1 VSDELDLVTAC
12 ECCQGVT
19 RLVPVLDLNRPGLS
33 TLAARVGTH
42 ARFKA
47 TMLAEISSKEKL
59 QELGR
64 RTNDDFTIALIDA
77 WAVTLDVLAFYQERI
92 LNEGYLRTAVER
104 GSLLELARLIGY
116 ELRPGLAAGV
126 LLAFLLDSSPG
137 SPLEVKIAAGT
148 AAQSI
153 PVKEET
159 PQTFETSAELV
170 ARPRWNAVRP
180 RVSFPQTFDSNTRSF
195 FLKGTGISIKPGD
208 PVLLVT
214 GIGGTSQAF
223 LRVQTVRPEPAK
235 ARTFVT
241 LEVNPP
247 AAAAY
252 QTPGKHFVGLGDL
265 TFGAV
270 TDAVLTST
278 VSSTDLQ
285 TALIMTNVSVD
296 HMIETLISRR
306 NTPPEPPKPGDP
318 GLYVLRASVAPFGHN
333 APLYSSTPRE
343 WRHVAD
349 GGTIPDDQAV
359 PFPNDWDAEGW
370 PITRDSQDVDRDDG
384 GPGDGRTILADQEV
398 QGLVKDDWVV
408 LVSRQQGAR
417 TYQLENFSPQS
428 EADFG
433 LSGKVSRLVLK
444 AAAPDD
450 PDPASELE
458 AFLIRETAIYTVS
471 QILELAELPIE
482 TLPNSGARDTIELQ
496 DIVPDLVPGRQV
508 VLTGERI
515 GEFEGVVASEAFEL
529 ANVGQGAF
537 TVLYFTK
544 PISFDYKPDTVKI
557 YANVAA
563 ATHGE
568 SRAEVLGSGDASR
581 PFQVF
586 TPKQNPVTYV
596 LSDQSPTGSIS
607 TLEVRVN
614 GIRWHEAPSFYPLG
628 PTDRRYVLRLNDAG
642 KTEVQFGDGVRGAR
656 LPTGSEN
663 ITARYR
669 SGLGAAGLVGENR
682 ITLLPRKPL
691 GVRSVTNPIAS
702 SGAQD
707 PESRD
712 AARDNAPFTVRTLDR
727 VVSITDFED
736 FARTF
741 SGIGKA
747 RADWL
752 WAGSQRLIHVTVAGP
767 DGADA
772 SADVLDA
779 LVGSMNRARVPHQP
793 ARVSSFEPL
802 FFTLVAKLEIDPDYE
817 TDAVLKA
824 ADSALRSGFGFARR
838 QFAQRVGK
846 SDVIATLKRVD
857 GVLAVDLDSLTY
869 TVSSGGNVADEFGL
883 PALGARFDQA
893 SRTIEAAQLL
903 MVTPGPVDLRVMS

>member
-1 VSDELDLVTAC
+1 VSDDVDLVTAC
-12 ECCQGVT
+12 ECCRGVT

-33 TLAARVGTH
+33 ALAARVGTH

-47 TMLAEISSKEKL
+47 TMLADISRKEKL

-116 ELRPGLAAGV
+116 ELRPGLAASV

-137 SPLEVKIAAGT
+137 SPLEVKIAPGT

-159 PQTFETSAELV
+159 PQTFETSAELI
-170 ARPRWNAVRP
+170 ARPRWNSVHP
-180 RVSFPQTFDSNTRSF
+180 RVSFPQTFDASTRSF
-195 FLKGTGISIKPGD
+195 FLKGTGINIKPGD

-214 GIGGTSQAF
+214 GEGGTSQEF

-235 ARTFVT
+235 GRTLVT
-241 LEVNPP
+241 LELNPP
-247 AAAAY
+247 AAPIY
-252 QTPGKHFVGLGDL
+252 SPPGKVLAGL
-265 TFGAV
+265 
-270 TDAVLTST
+270 TDVAFESVQETVLTST
-278 VSSTDLQ
+278 ISSTDLQ

-296 HMIETLISRR
+296 HMIDTLISRR
-306 NTPPEPPKPGDP
+306 NKQPEPPKPGDP
-318 GLYVLRASVAPFGHN
+318 GLYLLRAAVAPFGHN

-343 WRHVAD
+343 WRPESN
-349 GGTIPDDQAV
+349 GGTIPNDGGA
-359 PFPNDWDAEGW
+359 PYPNDWDAAGW
-370 PITRDSQDVDRDDG
+370 PITRTSQDVDRGAD
-384 GPGDGRTILADQEV
+384 GPGEGRTIISDQEV

-408 LVSRQQGAR
+408 LVSRQQGAK
-417 TYQLENFSPQS
+417 TYQLESVSPQS

-444 AAAPDD
+444 AAP
-450 PDPASELE
+450 SEPNPTSDIA

-482 TLPNSGARDTIELQ
+482 TLPAAGARDTLELQ
-496 DIVPDLVPGRQV
+496 DVVPDLLPGRPV
-508 VLTGERI
+508 ILTGERI
-515 GEFEGVVASEAFEL
+515 EPFDGVIASEPLEL
-529 ANVGQGAF
+529 ADVGQGAF

-544 PISFDYKPDTVKI
+544 PIAFDYKPDTVNI

-568 SRAEVLGSGDASR
+568 SRAEALGSGDASR

-596 LSDQSPTGSIS
+596 SSDQSPTGSIS

-628 PTDRRYVLRLNDAG
+628 PADRRYVLRLNDAG
-642 KTEVQFGDGVRGAR
+642 KTEVQFGDGLRGAR

-663 ITARYR
+663 VTARYR
-669 SGLGAAGLVGENR
+669 SGLGAVGLVGENR

-712 AARDNAPFTVRTLDR
+712 AARNNAPFTVRTLDR

-736 FARTF
+736 FARTY

-752 WAGSQRLIHVTVAGP
+752 WAGSQRLVHVTVAGP
-767 DGADA
+767 DGGDA
-772 SADVLDA
+772 SADVLGA

-802 FFTLVAKLEIDPDYE
+802 FFTIVAKLKIDPDYE

-824 ADSALRSGFGFARR
+824 ADVALRRAFGFAAR
-838 QFAQRVGK
+838 QFAEGVAK
-846 SDVIATLKRVD
+846 SDVIATLERVD
-857 GVLAVDLDSLTY
+857 GVVAVDLDSLTY
-869 TVSSGGNVADEFGL
+869 TVTSGGNTADEFGL
-883 PALGARFDQA
+883 PALGARFDEP
-893 SRTIEAAQLL
+893 SRTIKAAQLL
-903 MVTPGPVDLRVMS
+903 MITPGPVDLRVMS